1 VRKAVLLLATIA
13 AAGALLAGTVLAV
26 APQAHRIATATSS
39 IPEEIDLAAL
49 DDFAVRSQVF
59 AADGTVLAA
68 LHGPENREP
77 VPIERV
83 PRPVIDAI
91 LAVEDADFYHHR
103 GVNFRSMARAL
114 FENVSAGAVEQGGS
128 TITQQLVKNA
138 MLTSD
143 RDLDRKTKEIAYA
156 LRLERQLGKDEIL
169 EKYLNT
175 VYFGAGAYGVQAAA
189 ETYWGVDV
197 EQLGWPEAA
206 MLAALIR
213 NPVAYDPTLHP
224 EQAYER
230 RKLALERLVAEGR
243 LTAEQADEYDSA
255 PLPVRRCGND
265 VTKRPLS
272 CGDAALPPPEDYF
285 VEAVKQ
291 ELLDDP
297 RLGATR
303 EERINAVFS
312 GGLRIHTTLSPYA
325 QFAAELAQATV
336 IPANDKGI
344 TAALVAVDS
353 HTGAVRAL
361 VGGPGFEA
369 FKYDIA
375 THPPGRQTGSAFKTF
390 VLLTALEQGN
400 LPFDTIYGGGSFA
413 NPGGTPDPYVISGAG
428 GTLTSVTTASSN
440 GAFVR
445 LGQVVGLDKVV
456 DLARRLGITGPLDP
470 EVISMPLGTFE
481 TTPIEMA
488 SAYSSI
494 PNGGVHEPY
503 YLVERVEDR
512 NGRVLFE
519 HERSGRRVFSE
530 KTACYATQIL
540 RQNVL
545 SGTGT
550 RARLPAQDAAGK
562 TGTTE
567 DHGDAWFVG
576 FTPFLTTA
584 VWMGNPDQRV
594 PMQNL
599 GGIAN
604 FGGTYPAMI
613 WQRFNQT
620 VHQGLPAVPF
630 PDCPAP
636 DRFPRNV
643 LGQGNIFLN
652 GGFRSPS
659 RPPASRSP
667 NPFTP
672 SEEDRITIEQPSN
685 PPPVDVPPP
694 APVPEPAPPG
704 TTSSTRS
711 PGSGGGGNRR

>member
-1 VRKAVLLLATIA
+1 VRKAVLLLVTIA
-13 AAGALLAGTVLAV
+13 AAGVLLAGTVLAV
-26 APQAHRIATATSS
+26 VPQARRVATATSS
-39 IPEEIDLAAL
+39 VPEQIDLSAL
-49 DDFAVRSQVF
+49 DDYAVRSQVF

-77 VPIERV
+77 VPLERV
-83 PRPVIDAI
+83 PQPVIDAV

-103 GVNFRSMARAL
+103 GVNFRAMARAL

-138 MLTSD
+138 LLSSD

-156 LRLERQLGKDEIL
+156 IRLEQQLSKDEIL
-169 EKYLNT
+169 ETYLNT

-197 EQLGWPEAA
+197 DQLGWPEAA

-213 NPVAYDPTLHP
+213 NPVAYDPTLHA
-224 EQAYER
+224 EKAYER
-230 RKLALERLVAEGR
+230 RRLALDRLVLEGY
-243 LTAEQADEYDSA
+243 LTEEEADRHASA
-255 PLPVRRCGND
+255 PLPVRRCGDD
-265 VTKRPLS
+265 VARRPLS

-291 ELLDDP
+291 QLLDDP

-303 EERINAVFS
+303 EERITAVFA

-344 TAALVAVDS
+344 TAAIVAVDS

-361 VGGPGFEA
+361 VGGPGFEVLN
-369 FKYDIA
+369 YDIA
-375 THPPGRQTGSAFKTF
+375 TQQPGRQTGSAFKTF

-400 LPFDTIYGGGSFA
+400 LPFDTIWGGGSFA
-413 NPGGTPDPYVISGAG
+413 NPGGSPDPYVISGAG

-445 LGQVVGLDKVV
+445 LGQVVGLDRVAA
-456 DLARRLGITGPLDP
+456 LARRLGVTSRLDP
-470 EVISMPLGTFE
+470 RVLSMPLGTVE

-488 SAYSSI
+488 SAYSAI

-503 YLVERVEDR
+503 YLIERVEDR
-512 NGRVLFE
+512 TGRVLFE
-519 HERSGRRVFSE
+519 HEATGQRVFSE
-530 KTACYATQIL
+530 TTACYATQIL
-540 RQNVL
+540 HQNVL

-550 RARLPAQDAAGK
+550 RARLPRQDAAGK

-584 VWMGNPDQRV
+584 VWMGNPNERV
-594 PMQNL
+594 PMRSL

-620 VHQGLPAVPF
+620 VHESLPAVPF

-652 GGFRSPS
+652 GGLRPPS
-659 RPPASRSP
+659 RPKA
-667 NPFTP
+667 TP
-672 SEEDRITIEQPSN
+672 PSTTPGEGL
-685 PPPVDVPPP
+685 PPLDGLPVPP
-694 APVPEPAPPG
+694 AGDAPEPAPGPDG
-704 TTSSTRS
+704 SASTTTR
-711 PGSGGGGNRR
+711 PPGGNNQAGGNGR